1 MTKCYAV
8 HVMRRTNMTQHK
20 EMIEE
25 ARRLLRSKNEN
36 LPILSHNFQDDFWL
50 HTYPCGKIVKS
61 FNDKRKRDIIIKE
74 SSQ

>member
-1 MTKCYAV
+1 
-8 HVMRRTNMTQHK
+8 MTQHK

-36 LPILSHNFQDDFWL
+36 LPILSHNVQDDYWL
-50 HTYPCGKIVKS
+50 FTYPCGKVVKS

-74 SSQ
+74 SNQ